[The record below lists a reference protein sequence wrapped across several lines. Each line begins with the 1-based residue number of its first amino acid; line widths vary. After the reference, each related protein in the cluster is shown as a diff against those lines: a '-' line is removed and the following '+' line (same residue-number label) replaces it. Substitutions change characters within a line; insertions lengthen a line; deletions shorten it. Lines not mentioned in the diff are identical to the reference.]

1 MNNNSI
7 CPFCHQDISVNNHAW
22 NCSMNPVNIN
32 NNEFQLNKLIDK
44 NKDIKQNI
52 YALSWLEIAIDNFKK
67 QNEKVH
73 IIEGCITMDEFIKK
87 WCKDKLSKI
96 IKC

>member
-1 MNNNSI
+1 MNDNLI
-7 CPFCHQDISVNNHAW
+7 CPFCHQDISVNNHKW
-22 NCSMNPVNIN
+22 DCEMNPVNIN

-44 NKDIKQNI
+44 NKEIKQNI
-52 YALSWLEIAIDNFKK
+52 YHVSWLEIAIDNFKK

-73 IIEGCITMDEFIKK
+73 MIDGSMTMDEFLLEYAKEEI
-87 WCKDKLSKI
+87 SKI